1 MGQGDRARWAPCRS
15 RLQRN
20 CKGFRSNHLPGGRK
34 PSVLGIEA
42 LPGAGP
48 LARLGAVQVES
59 QEGRPER
66 IGPYRLDGLLGV
78 GGMGEVYRAHDERL
92 DRWVALKQISGAS
105 GNAYDRL
112 RQRFRREARAAAR
125 LNHPAI
131 VQIYDVIE
139 GRGVDWIVMEL
150 VEGETL
156 AQRVSDG
163 PFELRLLLETARELA
178 SGLAAAHGEGI
189 IHRDLKAE
197 NIMLTRD
204 GRVKILD
211 FGLAKQLW
219 STDSEISL
227 SIEGTLLGTARAM
240 APEQALGKKADHRSD
255 LFAFGILL
263 YEMSTGKSPFL
274 GPTAVETAIR
284 VCSHRQTPARQ
295 HNGATPPQLSELID
309 RLLEK
314 EPARRLASIH
324 LVRVELD
331 DLLNQLGDR
340 DTSVPQES
348 GERQPASWRGS
359 IIEPSVDGEL
369 IVPSSEST
377 PLPSLGE
384 VAPQRRS
391 RQSQS
396 EARDR
401 GLKIRRERRP
411 VTVMCCD
418 LVSSTADDLGL
429 DPEVLFDVTHEFQEQ
444 ARWIVERFGG
454 HLEQGPDHRLLV
466 YFGYP
471 KAMEDAPLRAVAAAQ
486 ALVAEVDGKLHQL
499 TSLEGDERIAVR
511 VGIHSGPAVV
521 QAQDDRVRVILG
533 QTLDL
538 ASTLKNRAATNTILI
553 SETTARL
560 VADHCELDALPALR
574 SRRFERPLKAYRCRH
589 LRGRRRF
596 DLAGDGVPLLGRDS
610 ELALLRSRWRLSR
623 EGSGQVVAIVAESG
637 YGKTRLVQAL
647 AEKIQ
652 DESALTLAVR
662 GTFEHQQQGF
672 GSVVTLLHQLFEIAP
687 DDRDETQLDKIEG
700 LLSKLNAPLEAMV
713 PLLGELLSLSTQQ
726 RYPSTNPAMEPPGK
740 TLDALLA
747 LLLETSRWRPLFLV
761 VEDLQW
767 VDAST
772 VELLAGL
779 VERSSAVPLMTLLT
793 YRPGFTPQWLA
804 THPGTCLTLEALRWP
819 EASDLVGELFPHG
832 IAPAKRQRLLE
843 RGSGVPRF
851 LVELSRRPRNDKS
864 ADDVPLTLQDHLM
877 AKLDALGEAK
887 ELVQLAAVLGQ
898 SMPLRLLREAQI
910 LDPAA
915 FDEQVERLL
924 EKGILRRRGF
934 PGAVELS
941 FRHTLVRDMAN
952 ASLLSKERQKLHRR
966 VAEIIDRQA
975 LAGEEI
981 DPLILARHRY
991 SAGDL
996 AQAVTHFEE
1005 AARLDVEEG
1014 NPQAAIESL
1023 QQGLDILLRL
1033 PENEERDRH
1042 ELSLLITLGPL
1053 LSGARGFED
1062 PTLEDLYTRA
1072 GELCLQQKNERQ
1084 HFRVL
1089 RSISAFFI
1097 ARARPKRSLQLV
1109 EKLMQIAEQAKDP
1122 ELLLEAS
1129 YAIGLT
1135 HFTLGDLGAAQLH
1148 LERGIGLDE
1157 GRHPQPP
1164 AGESSEDPGVA
1175 CRALAA
1181 LVAWHLGRVDDAVA
1195 LSDGAVETAR
1205 LLSHQGTLAAALSF
1219 AAWLHQL
1226 RRDHAKVE
1234 QLAEETVA
1242 ISQQGG
1248 FLLWS
1253 TYGQLLLGWSRLGKE
1268 PVASETPADGSRG
1281 EASVEPEVSYLG
1293 LSLDVYRDAG
1303 VLFAQTYLLSLLA
1316 EASTERGNIDRALRH
1331 LLEALTAVEG
1341 SGERFWQAELLRL
1354 CGTMVLASATAETEK
1369 ERRREAEGYFERAL
1383 DVARRQGCR
1392 SLELRAAASLGRL
1405 WAERGMKSQAH
1416 QMVEVLYEAF
1426 DQGFDSADLVETRQW
1441 LDQVDA

>member
-1 MGQGDRARWAPCRS
+1 MQ
-15 RLQRN
+15 
-20 CKGFRSNHLPGGRK
+20 
-34 PSVLGIEA
+34 I
-42 LPGAGP
+42 
-48 LARLGAVQVES
+48 ES
-59 QEGRPER
+59 QESRPER
-66 IGPYRLDGLLGV
+66 IGPYRLEGLLGV

-92 DRWVALKQISGAS
+92 DRWVALKQISAS
-105 GNAYDRL
+105 GNAYRRM

-156 AQRVSDG
+156 AQRISEG
-163 PFELRLLLETARELA
+163 PFELRPLLETARELA
-178 SGLAAAHGEGI
+178 SGLAAAHAEGI

-204 GRVKILD
+204 NRVKILD
-211 FGLAKQLW
+211 FGLAKQIW
-219 STDSEISL
+219 HTDSEISL

-263 YEMSTGKSPFL
+263 YEMATGKSPFL

-295 HNGATPPQLSELID
+295 HNGATPPHLSQLID

-324 LVRVELD
+324 LVAVELE
-331 DLLNQLGDR
+331 DLLNQHGEGAKL
-340 DTSVPQES
+340 QES
-348 GERQPASWRGS
+348 SDRMSISERMSKSWRGS
-359 IIEPSVDGEL
+359 IIEPSVEGEMSAFGAE
-369 IVPSSEST
+369 PSS
-377 PLPSLGE
+377 LPSFEEG
-384 VAPQRRS
+384 PGTPRPRQTKTSS
-391 RQSQS
+391 RDSVLRIQ
-396 EARDR
+396 
-401 GLKIRRERRP
+401 RERRQL
-411 VTVMCCD
+411 TVMCCD

-429 DPEVLFDVTHEFQEQ
+429 DPEVLFDVTQEFQDQ

-454 HLEQGPDHRLLV
+454 HLEQAPDHRLLV

-471 KAMEDAPLRAVAAAQ
+471 TAMEDAALRAIAAAH
-486 ALVAEVDGKLHQL
+486 ALIAEVDEKLHQL
-499 TSLEGDERIAVR
+499 TILEGDERIAVR

-521 QAQDDRVRVILG
+521 QAQEGRAKVILG

-538 ASTLKNRAATNTILI
+538 ASTLKSRAVTNTVLI
-553 SETTARL
+553 SQTTARL
-560 VADHCELDALPALR
+560 VEGHCEVDELPTLR
-574 SRRFERPLKAYRCRH
+574 SRRLQKPLKAFRCRRLLAH
-589 LRGRRRF
+589 RRNVLTSDNKR
-596 DLAGDGVPLLGRDS
+596 LLGRTH
-610 ELALLRSRWRLSR
+610 ELSLLQSRWGLAQ
-623 EGSGQVVAIVAESG
+623 EGHGQVVSIVAESG

-647 AEKIQ
+647 AESVFEGGGLIL
-652 DESALTLAVR
+652 SAR
-662 GTFEHQQQGF
+662 GTFEHQEQGF
-672 GSVVTLLHQLFEIAP
+672 GSVVTLLHQLFEIRP
-687 DDRDETQLDKIEG
+687 EDSDEAQLDKIEA
-700 LLSKLNAPLEAMV
+700 LLGELRAPMEAMV

-747 LLLETSRWRPLFLV
+747 LLLETSRWRPLFIL

-772 VELLAGL
+772 VELLARL
-779 VERSSAVPLMTLLT
+779 VERSAAVPLLTLLT
-793 YRPGFTPQWLA
+793 YRPSFSPSWIT
-804 THPGTCLTLEALRWP
+804 THSLTCLTLDALPDP
-819 EASDLVGELFPHG
+819 EASELLSELRPHDTDPLV
-832 IAPAKRQRLLE
+832 RQRLLE
-843 RGSGVPRF
+843 RANGVPRF
-851 LVELSRRPRNDKS
+851 IIELARSDGEEKHG
-864 ADDVPLTLQDHLM
+864 DVPITLQDALL
-877 AKLDALGEAK
+877 AKLDSLGPAK
-887 ELVQLAAVLGQ
+887 GLAQLAAVLGRHMTWQLLQAAQ
-898 SMPLRLLREAQI
+898 S
-910 LDPAA
+910 LDPQA
-915 FDEQVERLL
+915 FNQQLNQLVEGGVLL
-924 EKGILRRRGF
+924 QRGF
-934 PGAVELS
+934 PGGVELS
-941 FRHTLVRDMAN
+941 FRYVLVREMAY
-952 ASLLSKERQKLHRR
+952 ASLLSKEKQRLHRR
-966 VAEIIDRQA
+966 VAEIIDQHV
-975 LAGEEI
+975 LAGEDI
-981 DPLILARHRY
+981 DALVLARHRRL
-991 SAGDL
+991 AGDL
-996 AQAVTHFEE
+996 DLAVSHYEE
-1005 AARLDVEEG
+1005 AARRSVEEDELLI
-1014 NPQAAIESL
+1014 AIESL
-1023 QQGLDILLRL
+1023 QSGLEILLEL
-1033 PENEERDRH
+1033 PENAERDRR

-1072 GELCLQQKNERQ
+1072 GELCLQQENERQ

-1109 EKLMQIAEQAKDP
+1109 EKLLEIAQQADDP
-1122 ELLLEAS
+1122 ELMLEAC

-1135 HFTLGDLGAAQLH
+1135 HFTLGDLAAARMH
-1148 LERGIGLDE
+1148 LERGIALDE
-1157 GRHPQPP
+1157 GRRPQPP

-1181 LVAWHLGRVDDAVA
+1181 LVAWHLGSVDEAVA

-1205 LLSHQGTLAAALSF
+1205 QLNHQGTLAAALSF

-1226 RRDHAKVE
+1226 RRDHRQVE
-1234 QLAEETVA
+1234 QLADETVA

-1253 TYGQLLLGWSRLGKE
+1253 TYGQLLLGWSRLATRGTSDG
-1268 PVASETPADGSRG
+1268 ASKVD
-1281 EASVEPEVSYLG
+1281 VEVGGVDPEVGFLG

-1316 EASTERGNIDRALRH
+1316 EASTERGDIDRALRH

-1354 CGTMVLASATAETEK
+1354 CGTMVLQSATDEANS

-1405 WAERGMKSQAH
+1405 WAERGMASQAR
-1416 QMVEVLYEAF
+1416 QMVETLYQGF
-1426 DQGFDSADLVETRQW
+1426 DQGLDSADLVETRLW
-1441 LDQVDA
+1441 LDQLS